1 MDTDTWQSKEKNK
14 YILKWLSEGMDPI
27 IEKNATQEAP
37 EKRLETLLLILNK
50 EKNKDLQIQT

>member
-27 IEKNATQEAP
+27 IEKNAIQEAT